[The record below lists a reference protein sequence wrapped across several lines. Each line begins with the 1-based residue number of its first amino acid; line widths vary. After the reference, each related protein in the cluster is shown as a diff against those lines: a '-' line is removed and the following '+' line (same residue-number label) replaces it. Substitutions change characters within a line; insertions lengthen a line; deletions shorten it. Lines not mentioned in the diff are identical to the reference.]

1 MTQRHRR
8 IATLRTLLL
17 WFLFVFMFSG
27 CSSRQEVPI
36 RKAIWVTRWDYKT
49 EQDIV
54 DLMENID
61 KAGFDTVLF
70 QVRGNATVFYPSTL
84 EPWAEEFGHQD
95 PGFDP
100 LEAACREARV
110 RELNLHAWVNAVP
123 GWRGTTPPPSTNP
136 EQLWNSHPDWFL
148 HSKSGERQSLQPNY
162 YVALNPSY
170 PEVRDHVAGI
180 CEEILKWYPEVA
192 GIHLDYIRFLEAG
205 IETDYPRD
213 PRSEELFTADTGL
226 SSPDDDRPAWDDW
239 RRDQVTEMVRV
250 ISERCRQERRDV
262 LMTAAVYRTPRIAHD
277 RVRQDWPNWLR
288 RGHIDAVFPMQYDR
302 EIPRFESRV
311 GECMDAARGYPII
324 MGLGTYLHEDPE
336 ITLAQEKSALLQGC
350 QGVCHF
356 AYSSFWSTDSG
367 VPETT
372 LQESRQARLLPN
384 LSQP

>member
-1 MTQRHRR
+1 MTKRR
-8 IATLRTLLL
+8 SQTAVLKLLL
-17 WFLFVFMFSG
+17 LGVVFVTLSSG
-27 CSSRQEVPI
+27 CQSRPEVPI

-70 QVRGNATVFYPSTL
+70 QVRGNATVFYPSAM
-84 EPWAEEFGHQD
+84 EPWAEEFQHQD

-123 GWRGTTPPPSTNP
+123 GWRGITPPPATKP
-136 EQLWNSHPDWFL
+136 EQLWNSHPEWFL
-148 HSKSGERQSLQPNY
+148 HSESGERQPLQPNY
-162 YVALNPSY
+162 YVALNPSF
-170 PEVRDHVAGI
+170 PEVRDHVASV

-205 IETDYPRD
+205 VETDYPRD
-213 PRSEELFTADTGL
+213 SRSEELFTADTGWA
-226 SSPDDDRPAWDDW
+226 SPDDSREAWDDW

-250 ISERCRQERRDV
+250 ITERCRQERRDV

-288 RGHIDAVFPMQYDR
+288 RGYIDAVFPMQYDR
-302 EIPRFESRV
+302 EVPRFESRV
-311 GECMDAARGYPII
+311 GECMDAARGYPVI

-336 ITLAQEKSALLQGC
+336 VTLAQEKSALLQGC
-350 QGVCHF
+350 QGICHF
-356 AYSSFWSTDSG
+356 AYSSFWSTDSEA
-367 VPETT
+367 PETS
-372 LQESRQARLLPN
+372 LQESRQNRLLP
-384 LSQP
+384 SGSR